1 MELDHTDLAIVREL
15 QADGRLAFESLAG
28 RVGLSRAA
36 ARLRVQRLVDS
47 GAIRVVGVVHPE
59 VRGMSVQAH
68 LSIDVEADAA
78 PVAAAVAALPQVAL
92 VSLTAG
98 RFPVLAELRGRGLPE
113 LTGSIERIRA
123 LPGVRDANT
132 VVHTDVLKDPHLP
145 RDTVPE
151 IDLDETDAALLEL
164 LERDGRVSFADMAG
178 RIGLSAGAVRSR
190 VLRLLAASAVRVTAL
205 VDPGAFGLVQFGGF
219 MLRLE
224 DADAGVLAGIA
235 AWSRIRFLARCLG
248 RADVI
253 GTVAAESVTDL
264 HAVYER
270 MRALPGVRVTE
281 TWVYVEPVKQ
291 AHDAPRPECARS
303 G

>member
-98 RFPVLAELRGRGLPE
+98 RFPCSP
-113 LTGSIERIRA
+113 SC
-123 LPGVRDANT
+123 
-132 VVHTDVLKDPHLP
+132 
-145 RDTVPE
+145 
-151 IDLDETDAALLEL
+151 AA
-164 LERDGRVSFADMAG
+164 GG
-178 RIGLSAGAVRSR
+178 CRS
-190 VLRLLAASAVRVTAL
+190 
-205 VDPGAFGLVQFGGF
+205 
-219 MLRLE
+219 
-224 DADAGVLAGIA
+224 
-235 AWSRIRFLARCLG
+235 
-248 RADVI
+248 
-253 GTVAAESVTDL
+253 
-264 HAVYER
+264 
-270 MRALPGVRVTE
+270 
-281 TWVYVEPVKQ
+281 
-291 AHDAPRPECARS
+291 
-303 G
+303 